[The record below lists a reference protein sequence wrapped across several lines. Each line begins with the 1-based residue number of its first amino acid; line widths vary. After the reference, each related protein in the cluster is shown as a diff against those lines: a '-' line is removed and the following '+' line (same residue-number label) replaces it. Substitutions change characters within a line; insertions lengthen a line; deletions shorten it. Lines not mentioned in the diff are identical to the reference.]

1 MGCKKLRC
9 AVLGAGSIAVVEH
22 LPAWTARTD
31 VELVSV
37 VDVDP
42 GRAQAAAERFGAA
55 TWHSDYRELLRCDVI
70 DIADICTPPAFH
82 RDMAIELLGAGIH
95 VLLEKPFVLNL
106 GDAAAVIEAD
116 SRSKAVLMIA
126 ENWPYASAV
135 TRVMNAIQDG
145 LLGNLYMMR
154 AHHENSIW
162 DKDPDLLPVG
172 MSLMQAGGGLT
183 MSAGIHVLNLAR
195 YFMGEITEI
204 FAYSVPPGVT
214 PQPWM
219 DRDVVLSARSGDGR
233 LISMSFTGR
242 SKLLQQR
249 RLGFA
254 VFGTRG
260 VAEFEMLTGEVT
272 ITHGTTSTTYV
283 DAEPSMGY
291 KEEIEHFL
299 DCVRSG
305 TAVRTSA
312 PGQVG
317 SIAAVLAAYESMATG
332 RAVHPAQLTMTG
344 RFVAPAS

>member
-1 MGCKKLRC
+1 MGGKKLRY
-9 AVLGAGSIAVVEH
+9 AILGAGSIAVTEH

-42 GRAQAAAERFGAA
+42 RRAQAAAERFGAP
-55 TWHSDYRELLRCDVI
+55 TWHSDYRELLGANLI

-82 RDMAIELLGAGIH
+82 RDMAIDLLGAGIH

-106 GDAAAVIEAD
+106 EDAAAVIEAD
-116 SRSKAVLMIA
+116 RRSKAVLMIA

-145 LLGNLYMMR
+145 LLGDLYMMR

-162 DKDPDLLPVG
+162 DKDPDLLPPG

-183 MSAGIHVLNLAR
+183 MSAGIHALNLAR
-195 YFMGEITEI
+195 HLMGDLTEI
-204 FAYSVPPGVT
+204 FAYSVPPGAT
-214 PQPWM
+214 TRPWM
-219 DRDVVLSARSGDGR
+219 DRDVVLSARSGEER

-249 RLGFA
+249 RLEFA
-254 VFGTRG
+254 LFGTRG

-272 ITHGTTSTTYV
+272 ITHGTTSTRYI

-291 KEEIEHFL
+291 REEIAHFL

-305 TAVRTSA
+305 IAVRTSA
-312 PGQVG
+312 AGQVDT
-317 SIAAVLAAYESMATG
+317 IAAVLAAYESMATG
-332 RAVHPAQLTMTG
+332 RVVRPAQLTMAG
-344 RFVAPAS
+344 PDAASAS